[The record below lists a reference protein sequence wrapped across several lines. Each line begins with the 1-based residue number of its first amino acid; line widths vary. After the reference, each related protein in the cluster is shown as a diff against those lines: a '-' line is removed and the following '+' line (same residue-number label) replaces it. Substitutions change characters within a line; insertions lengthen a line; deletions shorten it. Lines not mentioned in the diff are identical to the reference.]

1 MSYFLL
7 YTTLYYNTASPYT
20 QSFHRK
26 KYACIQGKTGTFKDI
41 FHKKTMIRPV
51 IPNHRFIRF
60 SEL

>member
-26 KYACIQGKTGTFKDI
+26 KYACIQGKTGTFKGI
-41 FHKKTMIRPV
+41 FHKKTMI
-51 IPNHRFIRF
+51 
-60 SEL
+60 